1 MKLNIHGEINNE
13 MIQRIADELEAN
25 YVEGETIELDF
36 NSVGGYIE
44 AADIIVDILQQ
55 AKSYG
60 SKIIAR
66 NSGDVMSSATIIW
79 LFADDRIWDNNYK
92 FLIHNPYLENISGDV
107 DSLLEQVKGLI
118 TVEDD
123 LANLY
128 SIVSEK
134 DKTYLFEI
142 MAENRP
148 LTLDELQKLNFITHK
163 VKTVRKYNKM
173 QNITKK

>member
-1 MKLNIHGEINNE
+1 MKLNIYGEINQN
-13 MIQRIADELEAN
+13 MIDYVFKEIENN
-25 YVEGETIELDF
+25 YTDGETIELDF
-36 NSVGGYIE
+36 NSMGGFLE

-66 NSGDVMSSATIIW
+66 NSGDVCSAATVIW
-79 LFADDRIWDNNYK
+79 LFADERIWDNSYR

-107 DSLLEQVKGLI
+107 DSLLAQIKGLI
-118 TVEDD
+118 ETEDD

-128 SIVSEK
+128 SIVSSKEK
-134 DKTYLFEI
+134 PFLFEI
-142 MAENRP
+142 MKENRP

-163 VKTVRKYNKM
+163 IKTVRKYNK
-173 QNITKK
+173 N